1 MLVCSCSIASKK
13 STKALLP
20 SPAGLADVDVDAEG
34 WLLLEPFVAGV
45 EADCFGVE
53 GGEDLADAINRAQ
66 RSSDAISD
74 KSYAW
79 KAFLPRFLGSSCTQV
94 CWPQNSNL

>member
-66 RSSDAISD
+66 RSSDANSD
-74 KSYAW
+74 RSYAW
-79 KAFLPRFLGSSCTQV
+79 KAFLRQSPDSFCIRAY
-94 CWPQNSNL
+94 WPQSSNL